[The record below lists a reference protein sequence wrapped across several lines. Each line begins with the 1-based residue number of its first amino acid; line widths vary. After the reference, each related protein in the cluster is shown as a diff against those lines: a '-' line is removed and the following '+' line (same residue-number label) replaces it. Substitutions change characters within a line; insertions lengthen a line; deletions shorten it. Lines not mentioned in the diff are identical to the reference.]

1 MADITIKRDTL
12 SDNNI
17 VELLQLHLKEMKKH
31 SPPGHVHAL
40 KKEELLNPEI
50 SFWSAWVDS
59 EFAGCGALKE
69 LGDRHGEIKSMKTK
83 DAFLRLGVAQS
94 ILGVIV
100 DEARTREYAKL
111 SLETGT
117 MQVFQPA
124 IKLYKSAGFI
134 ECEPF
139 GNYTKNPYSLCLS
152 LEL

>member
-1 MADITIKRDTL
+1 VITTL
-12 SDNNI
+12 LSY
-17 VELLQLHLKEMKKH
+17 
-31 SPPGHVHAL
+31 
-40 KKEELLNPEI
+40 
-50 SFWSAWVDS
+50 
-59 EFAGCGALKE
+59 
-69 LGDRHGEIKSMKTK
+69 RHGEIKSMKTK